1 MATAVDSHHHNV
13 SVPSSSVN
21 RTTMIFS
28 VPNRVGTLSDVLTVF
43 RDQSINLSRIES
55 RPSMAKNDFYDFFVD
70 IEGTLEPHQN
80 ETVNGALKDLGVILK
95 GDSILAQPHK
105 KETESE
111 MIPQTNFSY
120 FSVPWFPRKLKD
132 LDLICS
138 KVLEY
143 GQELDADHPGFKDI
157 EYRKRR
163 VLITENA
170 LKFRHGDKLP
180 HVEYTKE
187 ERETWGVVY
196 RKIMALL
203 PQHVCRAYNYVL
215 PLLEQN
221 CGFGPDDVPQL
232 EDISNFLQ
240 GEVLQIECTGWRLKP
255 VSGLLS
261 SRDFL
266 NGLAFRVFHSTQ
278 YIRHPSQPLYTPEP
292 DCIHDILGHCP
303 LFADPDFADFSHE
316 IGLASLGASDEDI
329 EKLSTVYWFT
339 VEFGVCR
346 EGTTVKA
353 FGAGLIS
360 SFGEL
365 EYAMG
370 LDKEKPKLLPFVP
383 EVAAT
388 TKYPITTYQPT
399 YFVAESFQDAKEK
412 VIEFAARMNR
422 PFSVRYNPWTQSV
435 EVLDNKQK
443 MSRFIK
449 DIQTQMATLNAAMEK
464 FIV

>member
-1 MATAVDSHHHNV
+1 MAAAIIDSHHHNLD
-13 SVPSSSVN
+13 VPSTSNNKTS
-21 RTTMIFS
+21 MIFS
-28 VPNRVGTLSDVLTVF
+28 VPNRVGSLSQVLSVF
-43 RDQSINLSRIES
+43 KELQVNLSRIES
-55 RPSMAKNDFYDFFVD
+55 RPSMVKGESYDFFVD
-70 IEGTLEPHQN
+70 IEDSVTPAVAEKLAGQLRQ
-80 ETVNGALKDLGVILK
+80 LGVVLQGETAVVQPEK
-95 GDSILAQPHK
+95 DRAQ
-105 KETESE
+105 
-111 MIPQTNFSY
+111 IQ
-120 FSVPWFPRKLKD
+120 WFPRKLKD

-143 GQELDADHPGFKDI
+143 GSELDADHPGFTDH

-163 VLITENA
+163 VVITENA
-170 LKFRHGDKLP
+170 LKFKYGDRLP
-180 HVEYTKE
+180 HVEYTPAE
-187 ERETWGVVY
+187 VETWGIVY
-196 RKIMALL
+196 RKLMALL
-203 PQHVCRAYNYVL
+203 PQHVCKAYNYVI

-221 CGFGPDDVPQL
+221 CGFGPDRVPQL

-240 GEVLQIECTGWRLKP
+240 DTTGWRLRP
-255 VSGLLS
+255 VTGLLS

-292 DCIHDILGHCP
+292 DCIHDILGHAP
-303 LFADPDFADFSHE
+303 LFADPDFSEFSHE

-346 EGTTVKA
+346 EGTSIKA

-360 SFGEL
+360 SYGEL
-365 EYAMG
+365 EYSMG
-370 LDKEKPKLLPFVP
+370 LGEEKPKYLPFNP

-412 VIEFAARMNR
+412 VIDFAARMNR

-443 MSRFIK
+443 MSRFVK
-449 DIQTQMATLNAAMEK
+449 DIQAQMATLNAAIEK
-464 FIV
+464 FSL

>member
-1 MATAVDSHHHNV
+1 MTEVAQRIDSHHHNQT
-13 SVPSSSVN
+13 VPSLSTN
-21 RTTMIFS
+21 RASLIFS
-28 VPNRVGTLSDVLTVF
+28 VPNRVGSLSQVLGVF
-43 RDQSINLSRIES
+43 KEKKINLSRIES

-70 IEGTLEPHQN
+70 IEGEITN
-80 ETVNGALKDLGVILK
+80 EKAQSVFADLNELGVSLKDDVLLT
-95 GDSILAQPHK
+95 S
-105 KETESE
+105 
-111 MIPQTNFSY
+111 QTPRTAEI
-120 FSVPWFPRKLKD
+120 PWFPRKLKD

-143 GQELDADHPGFKDI
+143 GSELDADHPGFKDI

-163 VLITENA
+163 VVITENA
-170 LKFRHGDKLP
+170 LRFKYGDKLP
-180 HVEYTKE
+180 HVQYTADE
-187 ERETWGVVY
+187 TATWGVVY
-196 RKIMALL
+196 KKIMELL
-203 PQHVCRAYNYVL
+203 PRHVCKAYNYVL

-221 CGFGPDDVPQL
+221 CGFGPDKVPQL

-240 GEVLQIECTGWRLKP
+240 ECTGWRLRP
-255 VSGLLS
+255 VTGLLS

-292 DCIHDILGHCP
+292 DCIHDILGHAP

-316 IGLASLGASDEDI
+316 IGLASLGASDSDI

-346 EGTTVKA
+346 EGTDIKA

-370 LDKEKPKLLPFVP
+370 MNDDKPKYLPFVP
-383 EVAAT
+383 DVAST

-412 VIEFAARMNR
+412 VIDFAAKMNR

-435 EVLDNKQK
+435 EVLDDKQK
-443 MSRFIK
+443 MSRFVK
-449 DIQTQMATLNAAMEK
+449 DIQAQMATLNAAIEK
-464 FIV
+464 FKM